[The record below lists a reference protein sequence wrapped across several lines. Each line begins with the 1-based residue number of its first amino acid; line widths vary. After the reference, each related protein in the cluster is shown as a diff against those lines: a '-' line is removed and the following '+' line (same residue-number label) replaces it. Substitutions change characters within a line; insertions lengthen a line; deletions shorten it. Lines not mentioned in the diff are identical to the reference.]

1 MSPVVNTPGIRK
13 PKMCIWSDLSVHH
26 MDQITDEES
35 TDGKKQLLKNI
46 LKLEESPR
54 NEILLDLFLHTLRFA
69 KVHKYKKDQTSA
81 LFSIV
86 KQTHEVC
93 TSTPFGNIQ
102 ECFQFF
108 KEMMLLH
115 SVHRPPWSVELFN
128 AQQLE
133 EITAHVINTFFRHYK
148 LYKYAFTPKVRLD
161 LSINYEGRAPSP
173 ELAEIGDET
182 ETERA
187 ASSTGD
193 ASESQSPRSV
203 KPESPAVTPRPE
215 APKEE
220 PTELELVVRK
230 AVTEQLK
237 QMQKNVE
244 KQLEDTDKLINEKIT
259 SLEHGP
265 ASPKGKKSPKSSAK
279 GKKK

>member
-1 MSPVVNTPGIRK
+1 MSPVLNTPGNKK
-13 PKMCIWSDLSVHH
+13 PKMCVWADLSVHD
-26 MDQITDEES
+26 MDQIMEEES
-35 TDGKKQLLKNI
+35 TNRKKQLLKTT

-54 NEILLDLFLHTLRFA
+54 SEILLDLFLHTLRFA
-69 KVHKYKKDQTSA
+69 KTHKYKKDQTSA

-93 TSTPFGNIQ
+93 TSTPFGNMQ

-108 KEMMLLH
+108 REMMLLH

-173 ELAEIGDET
+173 EPIDIDDET
-182 ETERA
+182 ETDRGP
-187 ASSTGD
+187 SSAG
-193 ASESQSPRSV
+193 AVSEPQSPRSV
-203 KPESPAVTPRPE
+203 KPESPIPKTPE
-215 APKEE
+215 ATKEE
-220 PTELELVVRK
+220 PTELEIVVRK
-230 AVTEQLK
+230 AVSEQLK

-244 KQLEDTDKLINEKIT
+244 KQLEDTDKLISEKILN
-259 SLEHGP
+259 LEQGP
-265 ASPKGKKSPKSSAK
+265 ASPKGKKSPKGSAK